1 MASHWS
7 MAAIPA
13 FASRR
18 GRFVP
23 STRRTISPASSSTF
37 RCWEIAGCVI
47 SNGSANSLTVASPL
61 ARGARIAR
69 RVGSAKEEKEA
80 WRLFITYNLY
90 KYSFIVKQN
99 FAPSTENHGN
109 VRFRPTDFGE
119 SVVKLVH

>member
-1 MASHWS
+1 M
-7 MAAIPA
+7 PA

-61 ARGARIAR
+61 ARRERIAR
-69 RVGSAKEEKEA
+69 RVGAAKAEKA
-80 WRLFITYNLY
+80 ASRLCIRETLY
-90 KYSFIVKQN
+90 KYFIIVKKN
-99 FAPSTENHGN
+99 SAPSTELRLQNLEPQEEGWK
-109 VRFRPTDFGE
+109 
-119 SVVKLVH
+119 SV